1 SGIIEMF
8 GYDRRPPG
16 SGLRISA
23 VVSSS
28 RMRAPSIRVITKP
41 LPVDPLPYIGRAI
54 SELDS
59 VGFAESNK
67 ADRFAI
73 YQISL
78 PELESHRASFPSEQ
92 FSQRIHVLRLN
103 PTPHAQDDKVFCSDK
118 SFDSEG
124 HGDVLVQSR
133 SSSRSCRACHKSL
146 PSGM

>member
-1 SGIIEMF
+1 MSS
-8 GYDRRPPG
+8 PPPACE
-16 SGLRISA
+16 LPRSA
-23 VVSSS
+23 SF
-28 RMRAPSIRVITKP
+28 TKP

-59 VGFAESNK
+59 VGFAESKK

-73 YQISL
+73 YQSYL
-78 PELESHRASFPSEQ
+78 PEIESHRASFPSEQ
-92 FSQRIHVLRLN
+92 FSQRIHVLRVN
-103 PTPHAQDDKVFCSDK
+103 PTTHAQDDKVFCSDK

-146 PSGM
+146 PSEMQTWAHS